1 VVATQLE
8 WGGAALLAWQ
18 EAGGAQAAARQ
29 LYSCARVEAAA
40 EASFSWPTVGGAEVA
55 EPDAPVLARA
65 LAAVEKARQ
74 DGDPFQEI
82 IAQDYEQANS

>member
-1 VVATQLE
+1 
-8 WGGAALLAWQ
+8 
-18 EAGGAQAAARQ
+18 
-29 LYSCARVEAAA
+29 VEAAA

-82 IAQDYEQANS
+82 IAQD